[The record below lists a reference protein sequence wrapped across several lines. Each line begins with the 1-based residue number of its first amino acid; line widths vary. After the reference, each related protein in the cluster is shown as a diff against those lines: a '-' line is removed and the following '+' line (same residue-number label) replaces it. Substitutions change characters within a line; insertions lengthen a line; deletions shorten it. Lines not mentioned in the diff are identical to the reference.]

1 MAASS
6 NQGGDDDGM
15 VSGINV
21 TPLVDITLV
30 LLIIFMVTAKIIVS
44 QSVPLDLPKAAS
56 GQEIQMIFGVEL
68 HANGDTVVNG
78 KKIPNDDA
86 VFQLAKEE
94 QKKNPELR
102 AVIRADTAVQH
113 GRVIRVLD
121 LLKQGGIS
129 KIAFGV
135 TPVPA
140 EAGAAPAPGAA
151 PAATPGSTPAPNPS
165 K

>member
-1 MAASS
+1 MAFSG
-6 NQGGDDDGM
+6 NQDDDGM

-30 LLIIFMVTAKIIVS
+30 LLIIFMVTAKLIVS
-44 QSVPLDLPKAAS
+44 QSLPLDLPKAAS
-56 GQEIQMIFGVEL
+56 GGEIQLIFGVEL
-68 HANGDTVVNG
+68 HANGDMFVDG
-78 KKIPNDDA
+78 KRVANDDA
-86 VFQLAKEE
+86 VFPLAKEA
-94 QKKNPELR
+94 QAKNPELR

-121 LLKQGGIS
+121 LLKQGGVA

-135 TPVPA
+135 SPIPA
-140 EAGAAPAPGAA
+140 EPGAAPGAA
-151 PAATPGSTPAPNPS
+151 PAPAPS